1 VIESVLANTLLP
13 DRIYLTL
20 AHSEFPNW
28 EQDLPEDLYKLVM
41 TSNRVILNWVE
52 ENTKSFKK
60 VFPILPF
67 LENDD
72 IIIDIDDDMLLP
84 KDFIESRIKD
94 FNDNDQEHPITSN
107 QNPVVGID
115 SLVLSSY
122 SLFQKRMLAG
132 YEKFMVKQ
140 VLNTFNDDRTYL
152 YLLYLNGFVLKP
164 CTNYCVGESR
174 NGATRLPLMPHSNY
188 RYMVGTKYD

>member
-1 VIESVLANTLLP
+1 MESVLANTLLP

-28 EQDLPEDLYKLVM
+28 EQDLPKDLYKLVM
-41 TSNRVILNWVE
+41 TSNRVVLNWVE

-84 KDFIESRIKD
+84 RDFIESRIKD

-107 QNPVVGID
+107 QNPVAGID

-174 NGATRLPLMPHSNY
+174 NGATRLLLMPHSNY